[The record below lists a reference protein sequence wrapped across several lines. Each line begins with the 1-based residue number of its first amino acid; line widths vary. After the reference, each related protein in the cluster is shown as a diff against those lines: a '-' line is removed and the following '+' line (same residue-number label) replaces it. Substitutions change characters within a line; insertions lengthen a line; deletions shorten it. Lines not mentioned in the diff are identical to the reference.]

1 MTETEQ
7 NLLTAVQNCVT
18 IAEPVY
24 KIYYDAQ
31 GLCTRSDVELF
42 DEPYIIVDCETF
54 NTVTPCLYCVV
65 DGKLQLRKQEF
76 KHRLTLIPAETGPYK
91 TIKGTAMFLVDDSY
105 TKTVAH
111 WKLNES

>member
-24 KIYYDAQ
+24 RIYYDAQ

-42 DEPYIIVDCETF
+42 DEPYIIVDRETF
-54 NTVTPCLYCVV
+54 NTVTPCRYCVV
-65 DGKLQLRKQEF
+65 NGKLQLRVTEHQG
-76 KHRLTLIPAETGPYK
+76 RLNLISAKEGQYK

-105 TKTVAH
+105 TKAVAH
-111 WKLNES
+111 WKLNDS

>member
-7 NLLTAVQNCVT
+7 NLLTAVQNCVA

-24 KIYYDAQ
+24 RIYYDAQ

-42 DEPYIIVDCETF
+42 DEPYIIVDRETF
-54 NTVTPCLYCVV
+54 NTVTPCRYCVV
-65 DGKLQLRKQEF
+65 NGKLQLRVTEHQG
-76 KHRLTLIPAETGPYK
+76 RLNLIPAKEGQYK

-105 TKTVAH
+105 TKAVAQ
-111 WKLNES
+111 WKLNDS

>member
-24 KIYYDAQ
+24 RIYYDAQ

-42 DEPYIIVDCETF
+42 DEPYIVVDRETF
-54 NTVTPCLYCVV
+54 NNITPCRYCVV
-65 DGKLQLRKQEF
+65 DGRLQLRKQEY
-76 KHRLTLIPAETGPYK
+76 KHQQLLVPAKVGPYK
-91 TIKGTAMFLVDDSY
+91 TIKGAAMFLVDDSY
-105 TKTVAH
+105 TKAVEH
-111 WKLNES
+111 WKLNDS

>member
-24 KIYYDAQ
+24 RIYYDTQ
-31 GLCTRSDVELF
+31 GLCTKSDVAAF
-42 DEPYIIVDCETF
+42 DEPYIVVDQETF

-65 DGKLQLRKQEF
+65 DGKLRLRVTEYQG
-76 KHRLTLIPAETGPYK
+76 RLNLIQVDQGKYK
-91 TIKGTAMFLVDDSY
+91 TIKGAAMFLVDDSY
-105 TKTVAH
+105 TKAVTH
-111 WKLNES
+111 WKLNDS